1 MQDIYDLHEKNVWI
15 IGYLSS
21 VPTRALVSNK
31 LHNLPE
37 TIVYVDEFRFNGL
50 IHFEQVWKEG
60 K

>member
-1 MQDIYDLHEKNVWI
+1 ML
-15 IGYLSS
+15 GYLADL
-21 VPTRALVSNK
+21 PARALVSNQ

-37 TIVYVDEFRFNGL
+37 TIVNVDEFRYNGL